1 MILDGVLARD
11 SSPSMRRASSDASE
25 LVDRAIKQV
34 RTISHLLHPPL
45 LDEVGL
51 ISALRWYL
59 EGLSDRSGIEI
70 QLHVEPSDLSR
81 LRPELETAIFRIIQE
96 ALTNMFRHSGAHNG
110 RVSVTEND
118 GRITVAIRDDGKGI
132 EERIV
137 QLRPESVGVGIG
149 GMRQRV
155 NELGGSLR
163 LANANP
169 GTIVE
174 VVIPSGRHEPL
185 RVPLTV

>member
-1 MILDGVLARD
+1 MIMDGILSRD
-11 SSPSMRRASSDASE
+11 SSAQMRQASADASE

-51 ISALRWYL
+51 VSALRWYL

-70 QLHVEPSDLSR
+70 RLAVDPPDLGR
-81 LRPELETAIFRIIQE
+81 LKPDIETAIFRIIQE

-110 RVSVTEND
+110 SVSLAESN
-118 GRITVAIRDDGKGI
+118 GRIVVIVRDDGKGI
-132 EERIV
+132 EEQVI
-137 QLRPESVGVGIG
+137 QLRPDSLGVGTG

-174 VVIPSGRHEPL
+174 VVIPSQRLPIDIPQP
-185 RVPLTV
+185 V